1 MGEDSMIRIGKTAK
15 AEAAAVPRQKRGFF
29 RTLGGQWQLMIMSV
43 PMLLYVLLFNYGPL
57 WGWLTA
63 FQDYQPRDGLAGSK
77 WVGWGNFTFLF
88 GREDF
93 LLSIRNTLAMSV
105 INLVF
110 GTVSAV
116 LLAVLL
122 NEVRNRKFKRT
133 VQTVTYLPHFL
144 SMVIVVG
151 MAQNIFASNGT
162 INEALQSIGLV
173 KEPVWFLGEGK
184 YFWWLVGVINV
195 WKEVGWGTI
204 IYISAMTAID
214 PCLYEAAA
222 IDGAGRFQRILHVT
236 LIYISAMTAIDPCL
250 YEAAA
255 IDGAGRFQ
263 RILHVTLP
271 GIKSTFVI
279 LLIMNI
285 GHLME
290 AGFEIQYLLGNSVV
304 IDYSET
310 IDIFVLK
317 YGVSKQQYGVATA
330 AGMFKSIVAIIL
342 LLAANFTAK
351 KLDEDTLI

>member
-1 MGEDSMIRIGKTAK
+1 
-15 AEAAAVPRQKRGFF
+15 
-29 RTLGGQWQLMIMSV
+29 MIMSV
-43 PMLLYVLLFNYGPL
+43 PMLLYVLFFNYYPMYF
-57 WGWLTA
+57 WVTA
-63 FQDYQPRDGLAGSK
+63 FQDYKPKLGVAGSK
-77 WVGWGNFTFLF
+77 WVGLKNFEWLF

-93 LLSIRNTLAMSV
+93 LNSIRNTLAMSV

-110 GTVSAV
+110 GTVAAV

-151 MAQNIFASNGT
+151 MAQNLFSSTGS
-162 INEALQSIGLV
+162 INEVLMALGIV
-173 KEPVWFLGEGK
+173 KEPVFFLGEGK

-214 PCLYEAAA
+214 PCLYEAA
-222 IDGAGRFQRILHVT
+222 
-236 LIYISAMTAIDPCL
+236 S
-250 YEAAA
+250 

-290 AGFEIQYLLGNSVV
+290 AGFEIQYLLGNAQV
-304 IDYSET
+304 IDYSQT
-310 IDIFVLK
+310 IDVFVLK
-317 YGVSKQQYGVATA
+317 YGISKQQYGVATA
-330 AGMFKSIVAIIL
+330 AGMFKSVVAIIL
-342 LLAANFTAK
+342 LLVANFTAK

>member
-1 MGEDSMIRIGKTAK
+1 MLAIHMIHAV
-15 AEAAAVPRQKRGFF
+15 AAIITIAVK
-29 RTLGGQWQLMIMSV
+29 
-43 PMLLYVLLFNYGPL
+43 
-57 WGWLTA
+57 
-63 FQDYQPRDGLAGSK
+63 
-77 WVGWGNFTFLF
+77 NFTNLF
-88 GREDF
+88 SANAITFQET
-93 LLSIRNTLAMSV
+93 LRNTIAMSL
-105 INLVF
+105 INLVL
-110 GTVSAV
+110 GTVSAII
-116 LLAVLL
+116 LAVLL

-144 SMVIVVG
+144 SMIIVVG
-151 MAQNIFASNGT
+151 MAKIIFDSSDITPGP
-162 INEALQSIGLV
+162 INELLLTSGLV
-173 KEPVWFLGEGK
+173 KKGPNWLGEEK

-204 IYISAMTAID
+204 
-214 PCLYEAAA
+214 
-222 IDGAGRFQRILHVT
+222 
-236 LIYISAMTAIDPCL
+236 IYISAMTAIDPCL